1 MKINDLSVGMSYE
14 LRKTFCEKDLFAFAE
29 LSLDSNP
36 VHLDASYAAQSI
48 FKKQIVH
55 GFLTG
60 SLISA
65 IIGTKMPGPGSIYLH
80 QDMDFRKPVYLG
92 EEVRAVVT
100 VTNIKME
107 KSIVYLQTNCYNSQN
122 EIVIEGNAIIKLI

>member
-1 MKINDLSVGMSYE
+1 MQINDLSVGMSYE
-14 LRKTFCEKDLFAFAE
+14 LRKTFCEKDLFTFAD

-92 EEVRAVVT
+92 EEVRALVT
-100 VTNIKME
+100 ITNIKTE

-122 EIVIEGNAIIKLI
+122 EIVIEGNAVIKLI